1 MLNPL
6 LIKELRMQT
15 RGKETYAVSGI
26 YVLALSVLTFTL
38 IWEAST
44 GNRTLNAAYGKEM
57 FRDFMVVMML
67 AICLICPGFTVGT
80 ISSERERL
88 TFNQL
93 RVTLLKPHQ
102 IVVGKAAPSLIYI
115 LALLFASLP
124 IVTLIVP
131 LTGLSL
137 VEIASCYLIALIS
150 ALAFSLIGLM
160 CSAVYRNTRAAT
172 VMTYATIGLFM
183 FGTAVAPM
191 ILTGVFRM
199 EINRIL
205 PDLLMALNPFNA
217 VFSILGWG
225 RNVQMAGLPPWS
237 INIIGYLTIS
247 VVAIGVSLFRFKK
260 MRG

>member
-26 YVLALSVLTFTL
+26 YILALSVLTFTL

-44 GNRTLNAAYGKEM
+44 GDRTLNVAYGKEM
-57 FRDFMVVMML
+57 FLAFMVVLML
-67 AICLICPGFTVGT
+67 AICLICPAFTVGT

-102 IVVGKAAPSLIYI
+102 IVVGKAAPSLIFI

-124 IVTLIVP
+124 IVILIVP
-131 LTGLSL
+131 LSGLSL
-137 VEIASCYLIALIS
+137 IETASCYLIVLIS

-160 CSAVYRNTRAAT
+160 CSAVYKNTRAAT
-172 VMTYATIGLFM
+172 VMTYSTIGLFM
-183 FGTAVAPM
+183 FGTAATRM

-199 EINRIL
+199 KINRIL
-205 PDLLMALNPFNA
+205 LDLLIALNPFYA
-217 VFSILGWG
+217 VSSVLGWG
-225 RNVQMAGLPPWS
+225 RHVQVAGLPPWS
-237 INIIGYLTIS
+237 INVIGYLIIS
-247 VVAIGVSLFRFKK
+247 AVAIGVSLFRFKK